1 MKKALFAVLSIL
13 LVSVVAYAGVI
24 ADGSITVSSTAQSIL
39 TVADDVER
47 ALITVEGG
55 PVRVSMKTSPYIGT
69 GHLLYNGDTM
79 ILTTRRDVV
88 AFRVLL
94 DGSASGGTVYYSL
107 SGK

>member
-1 MKKALFAVLSIL
+1 MKKALFSVLSIL
-13 LVSVVAYAGVI
+13 LVSGVVYAGVI
-24 ADGSITVSSTAQSIL
+24 ADGSITVSSTSQGIL

-47 ALITVEGG
+47 ALITVESG
-55 PVRVSMKTSPYIGT
+55 PVRVSFKTSPKIGD
-69 GHLLYNGDTM
+69 GHVLYNGDTM
-79 ILTTRRDVV
+79 ILTTRRDIV